1 MGGRRGE
8 LQQGGARG
16 FSRIAVSSS
25 EDQAA
30 SRIVASGISVVT
42 ILERKLAAILAADVA
57 GYSRLM
63 ELDEAGTFERLKA
76 RRTEL
81 VEPAVAA
88 HRGSIFKLMGD
99 GLLAEFASVVDAVEC
114 AVEIQR
120 GMAER
125 NAGLSDDQRVD
136 VRIGVN
142 LGEVIVEGTDRH
154 GEGVNIASRLE
165 QLADPGGV
173 CVSGK
178 VANEVEKK
186 LAFGFE
192 PMGAQRVK
200 NISEPIPVYR
210 VRLDGVKA
218 PAKRKPAKSALPDW
232 ARPIAAAMVVLAG
245 LAAAGWY
252 GLMRSPS
259 RSVAAH
265 VPAVA
270 VLPFDDMSADKS
282 LGYLGDGVS
291 EDIITMLSRFPD
303 LSVIARNSSFTYKG
317 KPIDIRQV
325 GRDLNV
331 DYALE
336 GSVRKDAD
344 QIRITAQLIDAQ
356 TGKHVWGER
365 YDKSGKDPQALQD
378 DVTGKIVTAI
388 GADTGMIKK
397 AQYHDAWGRDTAD
410 LGEYDYYLRGHD
422 VFVNANSKEENDRAG
437 RIWEEGLARY
447 PHSSLLKV
455 KLGWYHWKAA
465 FGWWSDDIPA
475 DFRKAG
481 ELVREVLARDNLSP
495 QVKRLAHWLYAYV
508 LSQERDF
515 GHALGEAETAI
526 SLAPY
531 DADLLGDVSLVL
543 LMAGKPDRALDGMN
557 LAQSRNPGNKWIL
570 YNKGWAYRVLGKH
583 EDSVAAFRQSEVN
596 GDAPLNIAIDLV
608 RLGRID
614 EAKAQVK
621 LMLEKNDPKFS
632 QAKWREGYF
641 YSDPSIVEAEVADLA
656 KAGLPEK

>member
-1 MGGRRGE
+1 M
-8 LQQGGARG
+8 LA
-16 FSRIAVSSS
+16 
-25 EDQAA
+25 
-30 SRIVASGISVVT
+30 
-42 ILERKLAAILAADVA
+42 ILERKLAAILAA

-76 RRTEL
+76 RRIEL
-81 VEPAVAA
+81 VEPAIAV

-114 AVEIQR
+114 GVDIQR

-125 NAGLSDDQRVD
+125 NAGLSDDQRID

-154 GEGVNIASRLE
+154 GEGVNIATRLQ
-165 QLADPGGV
+165 QLAYPGGI

-192 PMGAQRVK
+192 SMGEQKVK

-210 VRLDGVKA
+210 VRLDGLRAPPRRKA
-218 PAKRKPAKSALPDW
+218 SKSGLPAW
-232 ARPIAAAMVVLAG
+232 ARSVAATVVLLAG
-245 LAAAGWY
+245 LAVTGWY
-252 GLMRSPS
+252 GFVRPPAHL
-259 RSVAAH
+259 AAASH
-265 VPAVA
+265 VPAIA
-270 VLPFDDMSADKS
+270 VLPFDDMSPDKS
-282 LGYLGDGVS
+282 LSYLGDGVS

-303 LSVIARNSSFTYKG
+303 LSVIARNSSFVYKG

-336 GSVRKDAD
+336 GSVRKDGD
-344 QIRITAQLIDAQ
+344 QIRITAQLIDTE
-356 TGKHVWGER
+356 TGKHVWAER
-365 YDKSGKDPQALQD
+365 YDKTGKDPLTLQD
-378 DVTGKIVTAI
+378 EVTAKIV
-388 GADTGMIKK
+388 GAMTGEKGQVK
-397 AQYHDAWGRDTAD
+397 QGQYHEAWGKDAAN

-422 VFVNANSKEENDRAG
+422 IFMNANSKEDNDRAG
-437 RIWEEGLARY
+437 RIWEEGLAKY
-447 PHSSLLKV
+447 PDSSLLKV

-465 FGWWSDDIPA
+465 FIWWSDDIPS
-475 DFRKAG
+475 DYRKAG
-481 ELVREVLARDNLSP
+481 ELVRGVLATDNLSP

-508 LSQERDF
+508 LSQESDF
-515 GHALGEAETAI
+515 GHALSEAETAI

-531 DADLLGDVSLVL
+531 DAFLLNDVSLVL
-543 LMAGKPDRALDGMN
+543 LIAGKPDRALDGMN
-557 LAQSRNPGNKWIL
+557 LAQARDPSNKSIL
-570 YNKGWAYRVLGKH
+570 YNKGWAYRILGKP
-583 EDSVAAFRQSEVN
+583 EESLAAYKQADMS
-596 GDAPLNIAIDLV
+596 GDTPLNIAIDLV

-614 EAKAQVK
+614 EAKAQVR
-621 LMLEKNDPKFS
+621 LMLEKNDPKFTL
-632 QAKWREGYF
+632 AKWREGYF

-656 KAGLPEK
+656 KAGLPE